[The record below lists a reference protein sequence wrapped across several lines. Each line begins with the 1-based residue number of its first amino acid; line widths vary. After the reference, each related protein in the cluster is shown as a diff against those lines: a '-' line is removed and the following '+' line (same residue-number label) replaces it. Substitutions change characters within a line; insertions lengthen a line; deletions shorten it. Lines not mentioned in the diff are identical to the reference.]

1 MLSWEAHFE
10 SLHGILKQKRY
21 WGFHPI
27 HWGLSC
33 VCPSCN
39 FPVGGPLMAVS
50 QATWM
55 CGGSFWWPF
64 AGRFD
69 RTPTWDWCRSMTSM
83 RRPENLRWT
92 ADPSTIEM
100 SCCYAV
106 HNWMVLM
113 STADRMVSQILS
125 AEFDPMSFSRS
136 LEGFW
141 KLCNQDYQHGGP
153 DFWQWNCKVYS
164 PLLEHHRYH
173 TLVYVVEP
181 WELWGWSH
189 PWICEVCTS

>member
-1 MLSWEAHFE
+1 MLILEAHFE

-50 QATWM
+50 KRPGCVVEVFDDLLMVAL
-55 CGGSFWWPF
+55 
-64 AGRFD
+64 AGHQHEIGAEAWHQWGDQRIHVELLI
-69 RTPTWDWCRSMTSM
+69 RVQLKCHVAMLYTIGWCWC
-83 RRPENLRWT
+83 L
-92 ADPSTIEM
+92 
-100 SCCYAV
+100 
-106 HNWMVLM
+106 
-113 STADRMVSQILS
+113 RMVSQILS
-125 AEFDPMSFSRS
+125 AEFDSMSFSRS

-153 DFWQWNCKVYS
+153 DFWQWKCKVYS

-173 TLVYVVEP
+173 TLVYVVEL